1 MKNPIYSHVSL
12 VSLILCLTLLTIHA
26 CKPSSHEVTVEEGP
40 EYEGVLTEVLSQ
52 EEQAAMNPDDV
63 IAILKK
69 GNIRFTNNNLTA
81 RDHSAQV
88 RNSVEG
94 QYPKAIV
101 LSCIDSRI
109 PVEDVFDRGI
119 GDLFVARVAGNV
131 VNTDILGSMEY
142 GCKVAGSKLILVLG
156 HEHCGAVNAAIKDV
170 QMGNITEMLSKI
182 RPSVIQ
188 AKDSFPE
195 GDVKNAK
202 YVHQVC
208 VFNVQS
214 AMAQIQE
221 QSEILKSMIA
231 SGEIK
236 IVGAVYDMDSGKVD
250 FL

>member
-1 MKNPIYSHVSL
+1 MYSHVSL
-12 VSLILCLTLLTIHA
+12 VSIILCLTILTFQA
-26 CKPSSHEVTVEEGP
+26 CKPPSNEVAFEEGP
-40 EYEGVLTEVLSQ
+40 EFEGVLTEVLSQ
-52 EEQAAMNPDDV
+52 EEQAALSPDDV

-88 RNSVEG
+88 RNSVDG

-142 GCKVAGSKLILVLG
+142 GCKVAGSKLIVVLG

-170 QMGNITEMLSKI
+170 QMGNITEMLAKI
-182 RPSVIQ
+182 RPAVIQ

-195 GDVKNAK
+195 GDIKNAN

-214 AMAQIQE
+214 AMAQIIE
-221 QSEILKSMIA
+221 QSEILKTMIA
-231 SGEIK
+231 NGEIK